1 VFEKIAPL
9 TPSDDS
15 IGPDTGMPADA
26 LRMIDAIE
34 ILDPSGGNFK
44 KGYVRAEKTVDPKEW
59 FFDAH
64 FYQDPVCP
72 GSLGIE
78 SFLQTLRYYLL
89 TTFSIDPATHT
100 PMILPGESQE
110 WIYRGQIIPSNR
122 KVVVHTH
129 IRDVSQ
135 EGGTCSV
142 VADGALCVD
151 GRPIY
156 EMKNFG
162 LAFVP
167 AGMERDSD

>member
-1 VFEKIAPL
+1 
-9 TPSDDS
+9 
-15 IGPDTGMPADA
+15 MPADA
-26 LRMIDAIE
+26 LRMIDTID
-34 ILDPSGGNFK
+34 ILEPAGGKFN
-44 KGYVRAEKTVDPKEW
+44 KGYVRAEKKVDPDAW

-72 GSLGIE
+72 GSLGVE

-100 PMILPGESQE
+100 PMLIDRQTHE
-110 WIYRGQIIPSNR
+110 WVYRGQIIPANQTI
-122 KVVVHTH
+122 VVHNH
-129 IRDVSQ
+129 IRAVVQTDD
-135 EGGTCSV
+135 TYAV

-167 AGMERDSD
+167 AKMEKNKDYLTRIFEPA